1 MIDNQ
6 AASAT
11 ETITFKDIL
20 ARFRNESITEHNKG
34 AKFEK
39 LIKLWFLT
47 DPEYAN
53 IRYRPC

>member
-6 AASAT
+6 ATSAT

-20 ARFRNESITEHNKG
+20 ARFRKESITEHDKG

-39 LIKLWFLT
+39 LIK
-47 DPEYAN
+47 
-53 IRYRPC
+53 R

>member
-20 ARFRNESITEHNKG
+20 ARFRNESITEHNKRS
-34 AKFEK
+34 KV
-39 LIKLWFLT
+39 
-47 DPEYAN
+47 
-53 IRYRPC
+53 

>member
-6 AASAT
+6 ATSAT

-20 ARFRNESITEHNKG
+20 ARFRKESITGHDKG

-39 LIKLWFLT
+39 
-47 DPEYAN
+47 
-53 IRYRPC
+53 